1 MVKKIIYGMAK
12 LCDVNYGYGSK
23 DQKIGFRPNKILRYL
38 NDSKFIQGIEVSKRY
53 KNSLKHI
60 AILKKKKIHY
70 KIDNI
75 PKQKSLIK
83 NYINEDVKD
92 FFNKTNIKY
101 IEVLYLHQN
110 SISIISNP
118 IVLKTL
124 AKLVKEKKVKYIGVS
139 IYNKQELDFAIK
151 SKVIKVIQMSV
162 NIADSYL
169 YSRIKKTK
177 KIIVA
182 RSIFLQ
188 GALINNISKHPK
200 KEQIL
205 NYKKKI
211 HKICKQNDINYLD
224 AITSYVFNL
233 KMIDYVLIS
242 TISKKNLSQIFKSII
257 KIDKKTLGLFHTNS
271 KKLKSW
277 ANTMTWGANQY
288 TSK

>member
-1 MVKKIIYGMAK
+1 MIKKIIYGMAK
-12 LCDVNYGYGSK
+12 LCDVNYGYGST
-23 DQKIGFRPNKILRYL
+23 DQKIGFRPNKILKYL
-38 NDSKFIQGIEVSKRY
+38 NNSKFIQGIEVSKRY

-75 PKQKSLIK
+75 PKQKNLIK
-83 NYINEDVKD
+83 NYINKDVKD

-110 SISIISNP
+110 NISIISNP

-139 IYNKQELDFAIK
+139 IYNKLELDFAIK
-151 SKVIKVIQMSV
+151 SKVIKVIQMPI

-169 YSRIKKTK
+169 YSKIKKNK

-211 HKICKQNDINYLD
+211 YEICKQNNITYLE

-233 KMIDYVLIS
+233 KMINYVLIS

-257 KIDKKTLGLFHTNS
+257 KIDKKTLGLLHTNS
-271 KKLKSW
+271 KRSKSW

-288 TSK
+288 TGK

>member
-12 LCDVNYGYGSK
+12 LCDVNYGYGST

-83 NYINEDVKD
+83 NYINKDVKD
-92 FFNKTNIKY
+92 FFNTTNTKH

-110 SISIISNP
+110 NISIISNP

-151 SKVIKVIQMSV
+151 SKVIKVIQMPV

-169 YSRIKKTK
+169 YSKIKKNK

-211 HKICKQNDINYLD
+211 HEICKQNNITYLE

-233 KMIDYVLIS
+233 KMINYVLIS

-257 KIDKKTLGLFHTNS
+257 KIDKKTLGHLHTNS

-288 TSK
+288 TGK

>member
-12 LCDVNYGYGSK
+12 LCNVNYGYGSK
-23 DQKIGFRPNKILRYL
+23 DQKIGFRPNKILKYL
-38 NDSKFIQGIEVSKRY
+38 NDSKIIQGIEVSKRY
-53 KNSLKHI
+53 KNSLKHL
-60 AILKKKKIHY
+60 ANLKKKKIHY

-83 NYINEDVKD
+83 NYINKDVKD
-92 FFNKTNIKY
+92 FFNKTNIKC

-110 SISIISNP
+110 NISIISNP

-124 AKLVKEKKVKYIGVS
+124 AKLVREKKVKYIGVS

-151 SKVIKVIQMSV
+151 SKIIKVIQISV

-211 HKICKQNDINYLD
+211 HKICKQNDITYLE

-257 KIDKKTLGLFHTNS
+257 KIDKKTLGLFYTNS
-271 KKLKSW
+271 KKLKLW